1 MIVLILLIIF
11 SYLMGSIP
19 TGYILVKKKLNKDVR
34 DFGSGNIGAT
44 NVKRVGGE
52 KLSKITAICDMLK
65 AIIPVLLTHLMIA
78 IGILTLNKSISLSLV
93 AIAAILGHNYT
104 IFLKFKGGKGVAT
117 SAAAFM
123 FVVPKAFILTA
134 IVFFGLKL
142 FTKIV
147 SIRSLSAGV
156 ALVLTTWLMGYDKY
170 YICATLF
177 ACILVFWRHRENI
190 KRLIND
196 EEK

>member
-1 MIVLILLIIF
+1 MLPLLIIF

-19 TGYILVKKKLNKDVR
+19 SGYILVKKKLNKDVR
-34 DFGSGNIGAT
+34 EYGSGNIGAT
-44 NVKRVGGE
+44 NVQRVAGK

-65 AIIPVLLTHLMIA
+65 AIIPVLLTR
-78 IGILTLNKSISLSLV
+78 ILIWGDILNTNASLSLSLV

-123 FVVPKAFILTA
+123 IVVPIAFLITA
-134 IVFFGLKL
+134 AVFFGLKL
-142 FTKIV
+142 VTKIV
-147 SIRSLSAGV
+147 SIRSLIAAVTLFLSTI
-156 ALVLTTWLMGYDKY
+156 LLCYNKY
-170 YICATLF
+170 YVYATLF
-177 ACILVFWRHRENI
+177 TCLLVFWRHKSNI
-190 KRLIND
+190 VRLIRG

>member
-1 MIVLILLIIF
+1 MLLLIVI
-11 SYLMGSIP
+11 SAYLFGSIP
-19 TGYILVKKKLNKDVR
+19 SGYILVKKKLNKDVR

-44 NVKRVGGE
+44 NVKRVAGG

-65 AIIPVLLTHLMIA
+65 ALIPVIFTDFLIKEGTLSTDRSLT
-78 IGILTLNKSISLSLV
+78 LSLV
-93 AIAAILGHNYT
+93 ALAAILGHNYT

-123 FVVPKAFILTA
+123 YIVPLPFAITA

-142 FTKIV
+142 FTKVV
-147 SIRSLSAGV
+147 SIRSLTAGV
-156 ALVLTTWLMGYDKY
+156 TLFLSTLLFKNDKY
-170 YICATLF
+170 LIIGTFLTCAL
-177 ACILVFWRHRENI
+177 LFWRHRSNI
-190 KRLIND
+190 KRILKG

>member
-1 MIVLILLIIF
+1 MLLLLIIF
-11 SYLMGSIP
+11 SYLIGSIP

-34 DFGSGNIGAT
+34 NYGSGNIGAT
-44 NVKRVGGE
+44 NVKRVAGE

-65 AIIPVLLTHLMIA
+65 AIIPVLLTRVLIWTH
-78 IGILTLNKSISLSLV
+78 ILKTNESLSLSLV
-93 AIAAILGHNYT
+93 AIAVILGHNYT

-123 FVVPKAFILTA
+123 IVLPIPFIITA
-134 IVFFGLKL
+134 IIFFGLKL

-147 SIRSLSAGV
+147 SIRSLV
-156 ALVLTTWLMGYDKY
+156 AAVTLFLSTLLLGYNKY
-170 YICATLF
+170 YIYSTLF
-177 ACILVFWRHRENI
+177 ACLLVFWRHKANI
-190 KRLIND
+190 VRLIKG